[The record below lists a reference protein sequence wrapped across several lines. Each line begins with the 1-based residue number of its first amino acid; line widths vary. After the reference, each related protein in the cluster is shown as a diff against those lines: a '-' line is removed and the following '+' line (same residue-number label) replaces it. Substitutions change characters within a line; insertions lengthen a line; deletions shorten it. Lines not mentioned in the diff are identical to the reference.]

1 MRLTIQAAW
10 SICSIYA
17 LTLAAPEAVLAQEEK
32 TAKVSQAEAEM
43 KEAFGTLPSWLMA
56 YPANAR
62 AAAWEWNKAIEGPG
76 VIPPKYQQLIAL
88 AVASQIPCE
97 YCTFVH
103 REFATGFF
111 GASKAEISEAV
122 ALAANVRHWSTI
134 LYGNGINKEDFR
146 TEIREIITYMKSQSE
161 ASNGETKE
169 DQ

>member
-1 MRLTIQAAW
+1 MRLTIKAAW
-10 SICSIYA
+10 SIWSIYA
-17 LTLAAPEAVLAQEEK
+17 LTLAAPEALLAQEEK
-32 TAKVSQAEAEM
+32 TDKVSQAEAEM
-43 KEAFGTLPSWLMA
+43 KEAFGTLPSWMMA
-56 YPANAR
+56 YPENAR

-122 ALAANVRHWSTI
+122 ALGANVRHWSTI
-134 LYGNGINKEDFR
+134 LYGNGIEKEGFR
-146 TEIREIITYMKSQSE
+146 TEIRDIIAHMKAQSQESSTDTE
-161 ASNGETKE
+161 
-169 DQ
+169 

>member
-1 MRLTIQAAW
+1 M
-10 SICSIYA
+10 
-17 LTLAAPEAVLAQEEK
+17 TLAAPEALLAQEEK

-103 REFATGFF
+103 REFATEFF

-122 ALAANVRHWSTI
+122 ALGANVRHWSTI
-134 LYGNGINKEDFR
+134 LYGNGIEKEGFR
-146 TEIREIITYMKSQSE
+146 TEIRDIIAHMKAQSQESSTDTE
-161 ASNGETKE
+161 
-169 DQ
+169 

>member
-1 MRLTIQAAW
+1 MGLTIKAAW
-10 SICSIYA
+10 LMCGICTF
-17 LTLAAPEAVLAQEEK
+17 TLATPKTLIAEEGK
-32 TAKVSQAEAEM
+32 TDGVAQAEAEM
-43 KEAFGTLPSWLMA
+43 KKTFGTLPSWMMA
-56 YPANAR
+56 YPENAR

-122 ALAANVRHWSTI
+122 ALGANVRHWSTI
-134 LYGNGINKEDFR
+134 LYGNGIEKEGFR
-146 TEIREIITYMKSQSE
+146 TEIRDIIAHMKAQSQESSTDTE
-161 ASNGETKE
+161 
-169 DQ
+169 